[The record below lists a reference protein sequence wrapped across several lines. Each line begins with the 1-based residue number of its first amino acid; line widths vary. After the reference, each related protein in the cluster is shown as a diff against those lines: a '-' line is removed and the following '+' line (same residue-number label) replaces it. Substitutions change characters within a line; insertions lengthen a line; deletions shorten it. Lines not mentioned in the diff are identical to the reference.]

1 MAINTRSE
9 YAIRALLE
17 IADAA
22 DSTISA
28 QRICELQALPKKYIE
43 RLLGNLK
50 MAGIIASSPGSK
62 GGYILAKSEQQ
73 ITLNEILSAVED
85 DSLDPT
91 CATGSHRFCP
101 GGSCGLRGFF
111 TELGNQLNRVISGYT
126 LADIRR
132 QWKGAI

>member
-1 MAINTRSE
+1 
-9 YAIRALLE
+9 
-17 IADAA
+17 
-22 DSTISA
+22 
-28 QRICELQALPKKYIE
+28 
-43 RLLGNLK
+43 

-62 GGYILAKSEQQ
+62 GGYILAKNEQQ

-91 CATGSHRFCP
+91 CASGSHRFCP

-111 TELGNQLNRVISGYT
+111 SELGKQLNRVISGYT

-132 QWKGAI
+132 QWKGEI